1 MGKRT
6 TTPTRIVDDV
16 ATVAAAVAHEE
27 DRTMAEQIN
36 HWARLGMQ
44 VERSAS
50 LANRRVRAAAA
61 GTGQFSVLSADER
74 VAAHAL
80 VDAGIAERA
89 AKQRFGRDLRAS
101 GQTTVS
107 VDDDGKVVEIAPDGT
122 RTKIC

>member
-1 MGKRT
+1 MPKGT
-6 TTPTRIVDDV
+6 TTPTRIVEDV

-27 DRTMAEQIN
+27 DRTIAEQIN

-61 GTGQFSVLSADER
+61 GTGQFSALSPDER

-80 VDAGIAERA
+80 IDTGIAERA
-89 AKQRFGRDLRAS
+89 AKQRFGRDLRAAGHS
-101 GQTTVS
+101 TVS
-107 VDDDGKVVEIAPDGT
+107 LDDDGNVVEIAPDGT
-122 RTKIC
+122 RTKLC

>member
-1 MGKRT
+1 MGKGS

-16 ATVAAAVAHEE
+16 ATVAAALAHEE

-36 HWARLGMQ
+36 YWARLGMQ

-61 GTGQFSVLSADER
+61 GTGQFAPLSADER
-74 VAAHAL
+74 LAAHAM
-80 VDAGIAERA
+80 VDAGIAARA
-89 AKQRFGRDLRAS
+89 AKQRFGRDVRAS

-107 VDDDGKVVEIAPDGT
+107 LDEDGNVVEIAADGT